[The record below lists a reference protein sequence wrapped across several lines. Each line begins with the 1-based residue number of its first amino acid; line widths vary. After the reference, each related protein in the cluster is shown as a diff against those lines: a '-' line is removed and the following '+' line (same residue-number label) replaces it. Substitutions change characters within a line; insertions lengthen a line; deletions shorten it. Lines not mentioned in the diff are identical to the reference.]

1 MKNFTEFLN
10 EAIDFQS
17 QNINQLKTA
26 LETLLNSNEVTEDE
40 LKNFIIEYLDDFK
53 SKKLNQ

>member
-10 EAIDFQS
+10 ETIDFQS

-40 LKNFIIEYLDDFK
+40 LKNFIIGYLDDFK